1 MSAFRSLWLISTPI
15 LAIVLTASGESVPW
29 EASTAGQTQVIWEA
43 TEPAQDKGQKGSND
57 DIFEKIY
64 LKKIGTMIKSYGHVT
79 LGTLAL
85 ICNILTLIVLR
96 EQKSLSPFVYMKWIA
111 ACDFLI
117 GLMITCSGVMVNRD
131 FLRSHS
137 ALREFTYWIQMPVYF
152 LQSTFTSGAIY
163 IAAALGMDRLIAV
176 RYPLKR
182 VIWCTTRRA
191 HITSAI
197 LVMVGVIPNIQLVLR
212 LESALFPDRTSG
224 IMIPYFTYT
233 QLGRDP
239 TVTAFVQYS
248 KFILKQ
254 VIPLVVMSV
263 TGTWTVVIIFKSRR
277 FQKQANIQ
285 KTGNNLQC
293 FGVTIGVIVLF
304 IVTNITQAIF
314 ALDTSINGS
323 NSMTFKSYSF
333 SVSIIRDLTKLLPWA
348 NASLNFVVYLLF
360 NDTFRQTAIRLFCCR
375 MKNRRNMPLSPT
387 DTFEGMSLMSILAF
401 AFVYCSCEYSK

>member
-1 MSAFRSLWLISTPI
+1 MAALRGIWLISTPI

-29 EASTAGQTQVIWEA
+29 EASTAGRTEVTWEA
-43 TEPAQDKGQKGSND
+43 TEPAQDKGQTRPND
-57 DIFEKIY
+57 DIFAKIF
-64 LKKIGTMIKSYGHVT
+64 LQKIGTMIKSFGHVI
-79 LGTLAL
+79 LGILAV
-85 ICNILTLIVLR
+85 ICNILNLTVLKK
-96 EQKSLSPFVYMKWIA
+96 QKSLSPFVYMKWIA
-111 ACDFLI
+111 ACDLFT
-117 GLMITCSGVMVNRD
+117 GFMITITGVMVNRD
-131 FLRSHS
+131 FLRSYS
-137 ALREFTYWIQMPVYF
+137 ALREFTYWLQMPVYF
-152 LQSTFTSGAIY
+152 LQSSLTTSAIY

-197 LVMVGVIPNIQLVLR
+197 LVMVGVMPNIQLFFR
-212 LESALFPDRTSG
+212 LEPAVFMERASG
-224 IMIPYFTYT
+224 VLIPYLTYT

-263 TGTWTVVIIFKSRR
+263 TGTWTVVMIFKSRR

-314 ALDTSINGS
+314 ALDTVNYPGS
-323 NSMTFKSYSF
+323 RRIA
-333 SVSIIRDLTKLLPWA
+333 SVGQHYVEFD
-348 NASLNFVVYLLF
+348 
-360 NDTFRQTAIRLFCCR
+360 RLF
-375 MKNRRNMPLSPT
+375 
-387 DTFEGMSLMSILAF
+387 TF
-401 AFVYCSCEYSK
+401 

>member
-1 MSAFRSLWLISTPI
+1 MTALRGIWLISTPI

-29 EASTAGQTQVIWEA
+29 EASTTGRTEVTWEA
-43 TEPAQDKGQKGSND
+43 TEPPQDKGQKGSND
-57 DIFEKIY
+57 DIFAKVY
-64 LKKIGTMIKSYGHVT
+64 LHKIGTMIKSFGHMT
-79 LGTLAL
+79 FGILAVV
-85 ICNILTLIVLR
+85 CNILNLIVLR

-111 ACDFLI
+111 ACDLFT
-117 GLMITCSGVMVNRD
+117 GFMITMNGLSVNRD
-131 FLRSHS
+131 FLRSYS
-137 ALREFTYWIQMPVYF
+137 ALREFTYWLQMPVYF
-152 LQSTFTSGAIY
+152 LQSSLTTSAIY

-197 LVMVGVIPNIQLVLR
+197 LVMVGVMPNIQLFFR
-212 LESALFPDRTSG
+212 LEPAVFMERASG
-224 IMIPYFTYT
+224 VLIPYLTYT

-263 TGTWTVVIIFKSRR
+263 TGTWTVVMIFKSRR

-333 SVSIIRDLTKLLPWA
+333 SVSIIRDLVGLLPWA
-348 NASLNFVVYLLF
+348 NTTLNLIVYLLF
-360 NDTFRQTAIRLFCCR
+360 NDNFRQTAFSLFCCR
-375 MKNRRNMPLSPT
+375 RKSGQETPTSPPNPNGSKNKN
-387 DTFEGMSLMSILAF
+387 
-401 AFVYCSCEYSK
+401 VQKY